1 MRLDAAAGI
10 RRARL
15 TEAALRR
22 LSFQLSGAQLGI
34 TVTSLAVGFLAEP
47 TVAAALEPIIG
58 EIVGEERVRGV
69 SIATALVLATL
80 VQMVV
85 SELIPKSYAIAK
97 PGKTAYALAPP
108 MVVLTRLAGPVIT
121 LFNESANWTVRRLG
135 IEPREELASV
145 RSLEELELLFRSSGE
160 EGNLDPEVFALL
172 RRSLRFRDKAADDA
186 MVPRVAV
193 VAVAQDDSAADPVAR
208 SIETGHSRFPVIGG
222 DLDDLRGVVH
232 VKDAFR
238 VPFESRVRT
247 PVAELMS
254 PPVVVPEAKPLE
266 DLLVELRRQ
275 GSHLAVVVD
284 EYGGTAGVITL
295 EDVLEEIVGEIDDE
309 HDPVAP
315 DLTEIIRPGEWE
327 VDGTL
332 HPDEV
337 FDACGLQIPEGE
349 YETIAGFVLQ
359 QLGRIPR
366 PGDGFMHERWRIE
379 VAAMDGLRIGR
390 VRLVNRAEAVR

>member
-15 TEAALRR
+15 TESALRR

-34 TVTSLAVGFLAEP
+34 TVTSLAVGFIAEP

-97 PGKTAYALAPP
+97 PRPTAYALAPP

-121 LFNESANWTVRRLG
+121 LFNEAANWTVRRLG
-135 IEPREELASV
+135 IEPREDLASV

-172 RRSLRFRDKAADDA
+172 RRSLRFGDKAADDA

-193 VAVAQDDSAADPVAR
+193 VAVAQDDSAADLVAR
-208 SIETGHSRFPVIGG
+208 SHRDRPLSLPGDRRRPRRLAGRRPRQGRLPRPV
-222 DLDDLRGVVH
+222 
-232 VKDAFR
+232 R
-238 VPFESRVRT
+238 VPASA
-247 PVAELMS
+247 PPS
-254 PPVVVPEAKPLE
+254 P
-266 DLLVELRRQ
+266 
-275 GSHLAVVVD
+275 S
-284 EYGGTAGVITL
+284 
-295 EDVLEEIVGEIDDE
+295 
-309 HDPVAP
+309 
-315 DLTEIIRPGEWE
+315 
-327 VDGTL
+327 
-332 HPDEV
+332 
-337 FDACGLQIPEGE
+337 
-349 YETIAGFVLQ
+349 
-359 QLGRIPR
+359 
-366 PGDGFMHERWRIE
+366 
-379 VAAMDGLRIGR
+379 
-390 VRLVNRAEAVR
+390 